1 MKRGLLEC
9 EVKIEGVYF
18 SYGRHGKIFHGF
30 DCEFHGG
37 KTVLL
42 GPNGAGKSTLF
53 RIMAGI
59 LKPSVGLVVLPDSPG
74 LVSPSWSQVA
84 LMPQD
89 VPPIPGLRVDEQVAY
104 SGWLAGLSR
113 RDAQSRAVEV
123 LAAVNLSDKASSR
136 VSRLSGGQ
144 LRRVGLAQALV
155 ANPQVL
161 LLDEPTAGLDPAQRH
176 SFREVLKSV
185 PSEDQVVVVSTH
197 LVDDIEDLYDHV
209 VVMNEGCVIFTGTP
223 DEFINLSKP
232 GPNRAERSYLGL
244 VESVRA

>member
-1 MKRGLLEC
+1 MKRGLLES

-59 LKPSVGLVVLPDSPG
+59 LKPSVGLVLLPDSPG
-74 LVSPSWSQVA
+74 LVSSSWSQVA

-89 VPPIPGLRVDEQVAY
+89 VPPIPGLRVVEQVAY

-113 RDAQSRAVEV
+113 RDAQRRAVEV

-161 LLDEPTAGLDPAQRH
+161 LLDEPTAGLDATT
-176 SFREVLKSV
+176 EATVL
-185 PSEDQVVVVSTH
+185 D
-197 LVDDIEDLYDHV
+197 
-209 VVMNEGCVIFTGTP
+209 
-223 DEFINLSKP
+223 
-232 GPNRAERSYLGL
+232 A
-244 VESVRA
+244 VRASGASVLVVTHRHNVLEAADTVVELGAEVVA

>member
-1 MKRGLLEC
+1 MKRALLES
-9 EVKIEGVYF
+9 EVTIEGVYF
-18 SYGRHGKIFHGF
+18 SYGRHGEIFHGF
-30 DCEFHGG
+30 DCELHSG

-59 LKPSVGLVVLPDSPG
+59 LKPSAGRVILPDSPG
-74 LVSPSWSQVA
+74 PVSPSRSQVA

-104 SGWLAGLSR
+104 SGWLAGLR
-113 RDAQSRAVEV
+113 RDAQSRAVGV

-136 VSRLSGGQ
+136 ASRLSGGQ

-155 ANPQVL
+155 VNPQVL

-185 PSEDQVVVVSTH
+185 PSGDQVVVVSTH
-197 LVDDIEDLYDHV
+197 LVDDIEDLYDRV
-209 VVMNEGCVIFTGTP
+209 VVMNEGCVIFAGTP
-223 DEFINLSKP
+223 DEFINLSEP

-244 VESVRA
+244 VGSERA

>member
-1 MKRGLLEC
+1 MKRALLES
-9 EVKIEGVYF
+9 EVTIEGVYF
-18 SYGRHGKIFHGF
+18 SYGRHGEIFHGF
-30 DCEFHGG
+30 DCELYSG

-59 LKPSVGLVVLPDSPG
+59 LKPSAGRVILPDSPG
-74 LVSPSWSQVA
+74 PVSPSRSQVA

-136 VSRLSGGQ
+136 ASRLSGGQ

-155 ANPQVL
+155 VNPQVL
-161 LLDEPTAGLDPAQRH
+161 LLDEPTAGLDATT
-176 SFREVLKSV
+176 EATVL
-185 PSEDQVVVVSTH
+185 D
-197 LVDDIEDLYDHV
+197 
-209 VVMNEGCVIFTGTP
+209 
-223 DEFINLSKP
+223 
-232 GPNRAERSYLGL
+232 A
-244 VESVRA
+244 VRASGASVLVVTHRRNVIEAADTVVELSAEVDA